1 MIAKTWNVSFE
12 THRKGQR
19 VMTTRMPSPVIPEGR
34 IPRISRLIALAHHLE
49 RLVVTGVVKDY
60 AELARLGHVSRA
72 RISQIMNLL
81 LLAPDI
87 QEAILFLPKT
97 TLGHDPI
104 KLKHLQSI
112 CLVKEWEKQR
122 ERWLALS
129 DDHELFS
136 TQTTPYFT
144 SCSIDSKSNDD
155 PLRSIITQAFHPLQR
170 DFENVQSERSH
181 SIQGMSGTLVSA
193 EHQDAH

>member
-19 VMTTRMPSPVIPEGR
+19 VMTTRKTSPVIPEGR
-34 IPRISRLIALAHHLE
+34 IPRISRLMALAHHLE

-87 QEAILFLPKT
+87 QEEILFLPKT
-97 TLGHDPI
+97 TSGHDPI
-104 KLKHLQSI
+104 KLKHMQPI
-112 CLVKEWEKQR
+112 CVEMDWGRQR
-122 ERWLALS
+122 ERWNRLL
-129 DDHELFS
+129 L
-136 TQTTPYFT
+136 
-144 SCSIDSKSNDD
+144 
-155 PLRSIITQAFHPLQR
+155 
-170 DFENVQSERSH
+170 
-181 SIQGMSGTLVSA
+181 
-193 EHQDAH
+193 

>member
-19 VMTTRMPSPVIPEGR
+19 VMTTRKQSPALPDGR
-34 IPRISRLIALAHHLE
+34 IPRISRLMALAHHLE

-97 TLGHDPI
+97 TSGHDPI
-104 KLKHLQSI
+104 KLRHLQPI
-112 CLVKEWEKQR
+112 CLEMDWGSQR
-122 ERWLALS
+122 ERWLFLACSLNNC
-129 DDHELFS
+129 FS
-136 TQTTPYFT
+136 Q
-144 SCSIDSKSNDD
+144 
-155 PLRSIITQAFHPLQR
+155 
-170 DFENVQSERSH
+170 
-181 SIQGMSGTLVSA
+181 
-193 EHQDAH
+193 